1 MEYGDGTP
9 ETLSQLAKDV
19 STFLVWA
26 ASPEHDMRKK
36 MFIKVSP
43 KWMRMFKNLNY
54 SCNLDAGSFLSS
66 PPLHILH
73 EEAQMVPHQVQENRV
88 QPCR

>member
-43 KWMRMFKNLNY
+43 R
-54 SCNLDAGSFLSS
+54 G
-66 PPLHILH
+66 
-73 EEAQMVPHQVQENRV
+73 
-88 QPCR
+88 